1 MIKLL
6 YVAAAYLV
14 ILSGVALGDAMHLSE
29 ASVRRTTRVIERP
42 LPSKSAD
49 LGTVYETYEPILMPN
64 CIEQGA
70 VLLRCYPRAFLVPEY
85 AFSVV
90 VRQRSFLVPSQAPYP
105 QLFRWQ

>member
-1 MIKLL
+1 MTQSNGSSALPRDRLDHTARVDDFRAWLAHRQAWMIKLL

-64 CIEQGA
+64 CIEQG
-70 VLLRCYPRAFLVPEY
+70 
-85 AFSVV
+85 
-90 VRQRSFLVPSQAPYP
+90 
-105 QLFRWQ
+105 